1 MTEQPAELIPVDP
14 PKQPQTIY
22 ATALAVRAAEKRPIV
37 PAWARNRDEPRQPA
51 AWVANVRRRCRGGQH
66 EADPRSA
73 LWPGLP
79 LGSRVVA
86 QTWPAAAASAVISL
100 FRAGLRQT
108 MYARRGRPSRRAG
121 GSSAAA
127 RSRQQLGQ
135 LLRPAPGT
143 SRWRARHG

>member
-86 QTWPAAAASAVISL
+86 RIWAAAAASAVSFL
-100 FRAGLRQT
+100 ALGRAAPVRPHGQ
-108 MYARRGRPSRRAG
+108 RRCHPAGREPG
-121 GSSAAA
+121 SAALA
-127 RSRQQLGQ
+127 RGER
-135 LLRPAPGT
+135 
-143 SRWRARHG
+143 